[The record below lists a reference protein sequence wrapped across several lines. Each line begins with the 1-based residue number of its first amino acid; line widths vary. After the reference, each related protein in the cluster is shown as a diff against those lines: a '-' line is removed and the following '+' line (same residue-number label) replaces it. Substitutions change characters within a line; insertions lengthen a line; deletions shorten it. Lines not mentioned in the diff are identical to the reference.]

1 MILFQELNSKIGV
14 IKNKKSNGDDLMNA
28 VEKYSGMLDGL
39 ANPLRLSIFAY
50 LRSHGPSSL
59 SKLQKQFPMKRNVLN
74 HHLTILSDRYLIW
87 KKRQGRQVVYHI
99 NDDVFAFMAAYLK
112 EVFGKNRR
120 VRTIAYS

>member
-1 MILFQELNSKIGV
+1 MILFQELNSKIGI
-14 IKNKKSNGDDLMNA
+14 IKNKQSNGDDLMNA
-28 VEKYSGMLDGL
+28 VEKYSSILDGL

-50 LRSHGPSSL
+50 LRSHGPSPL

-99 NDDVFAFMAAYLK
+99 NDDVFTFMAAYLK
-112 EVFGKNRR
+112 EVFGKSRK
-120 VRTIAYS
+120 VRTIPYS